1 MHSVNKCLNFGPRVD
16 IHRLGLSLV
25 SIFTVFG
32 LSLVSLDTEI
42 NNMDRLVPFF
52 PIDVGAVGVNL
63 Q

>member
-1 MHSVNKCLNFGPRVD
+1 MNHANS
-16 IHRLGLSLV
+16 

-42 NNMDRLVPFF
+42 NNMDRLLPFF
-52 PIDVGAVGVNL
+52 PTGVGAVGVNL